1 MKQPR
6 SKVSG
11 RYMSKGG
18 IKLYQVIIGAALG
31 LLVLG
36 GLLTSI
42 GKEDYIK
49 PDTEIVETQVEV
61 TPDWASDEEAV
72 EAAQAVIRRKVLE
85 EQKNAL
91 EGEISA
97 LKAQYESDLAAKQE
111 ELDNVLK
118 ELGTY

>member
-18 IKLYQVIIGAALG
+18 IKLYQVAIGSVLALV
-31 LLVLG
+31 VLG
-36 GLLTSI
+36 GLLTNI
-42 GKEDYIK
+42 GKQEYTATK
-49 PDTEIVETQVEV
+49 TEIVETQVEV
-61 TPDWASDEEAV
+61 IPDWASDEEAV
-72 EAAQAVIRRKVLE
+72 EAAQAVIRRKALE
-85 EQKNAL
+85 EQQNAL

-97 LKAQYESDLAAKQE
+97 LKAQYESDLAAKQV